1 MNILHVRVELL
12 ILFCWLFYILFIFI
26 SAFDVHMI
34 TLLNLISTT
43 GPAARLHATGYQLSS
58 RRKFSLRPLQLRTN
72 ACTY

>member
-43 GPAARLHATGYQLSS
+43 GPPDCMPLDINYQVGVFFPS
-58 RRKFSLRPLQLRTN
+58 RPLQLRTY